1 MASRG
6 AAPGPIRAPNA
17 GPIWSLRTSPLMSPI
32 GYGSGIC
39 RICAAGKASCT
50 SRSPSTCSAAA
61 WSADSSPATCG
72 PTWSSTRWERRSAPA
87 SPAPTSGSHAHS
99 DRGSHGGFK
108 GSSQRS
114 IEEGYDGQAEEVGVG
129 SDVPAGDAFAG
140 APAGGALR
148 VPGAR
153 TWRRNRSFV
162 ADKLLISERPAEVDD
177 RAVPGQWEGDLIL
190 GLDRLGLRSALWS
203 SAQAGSR
210 CCYISRRSKVTTAQE
225 RRAARRS
232 PVLAPRPFATRSP
245 RRSRPS

>member
-1 MASRG
+1 MGRG
-6 AAPGPIRAPNA
+6 SVVSALLGRRRVLRVHHRRVQPPRGRLTARPPHADRPGPRRAGNGARHPRA
-17 GPIWSLRTSPLMSPI
+17 RRRL
-32 GYGSGIC
+32 
-39 RICAAGKASCT
+39 
-50 SRSPSTCSAAA
+50 
-61 WSADSSPATCG
+61 PALI
-72 PTWSSTRWERRSAPA
+72 
-87 SPAPTSGSHAHS
+87 AHS

-232 PVLAPRPFATRSP
+232 PVLAPRPFATRSS